1 MNGTLI
7 LAFFIG
13 LLGSIHCVG
22 MCGPLMFSMP
32 SPSGSSLKGL
42 KRLLLYQFGRL
53 LTYGLLG
60 LVLGAIGAGSYVHG
74 WQQYLSMF
82 TGIFLIGM
90 AVYHIFGRYVSFIAR
105 RQQQLFLPLLQK
117 MSYWIQQPGGHF
129 MVGLLNGLLPC
140 GMVYMALATALNTST
155 PADGFLFML
164 MFGAGTL
171 PLLLTAGFIGNFF
184 KGFMKFNRSRWLQ
197 LLFFVLGIW
206 FILRGADLGIPYL
219 SPLSA
224 PQRGDILCR

>member
-1 MNGTLI
+1 MNSTLI

-22 MCGPLMFSMP
+22 MCGPLMFSIP
-32 SPSGSSLKGL
+32 NSTGSSLG
-42 KRLLLYQFGRL
+42 RVTNLLLYQFGRL

-60 LVLGAIGAGSYVHG
+60 LFLGAIGAGSHLQG
-74 WQQYLSMF
+74 WQQYLSVF

-90 AVYHIFGRYVSFIAR
+90 AIYHVFGRHIPTISLG
-105 RQQQLFLPLLQK
+105 QQKLLTPLLQK
-117 MSYWIQQPGGHF
+117 MGYWIQRPGGHF

-140 GMVYMALATALNTST
+140 GMVYMALATALNTNSST
-155 PADGFLFML
+155 NGFLFML

-184 KGFMKFNRSRWLQ
+184 KGFMKFNRSTWLP
-197 LLFFVLGIW
+197 LLFLILGVW
-206 FILRGADLGIPYL
+206 FILRAANLGIPYV
-219 SPLSA
+219 SPLLT
-224 PQRGDILCR
+224 PQTGDILCR